1 MVLRPDAAELRG
13 IRRHA
18 VRDRA
23 TSLVAGAAV
32 LAGLVSVP
40 DRRPAILA
48 GGVAGRRRSP
58 RRPGCAATCA
68 AAASCSQAAE
78 KAPSVVRVASAVA
91 DGLLGAGLTRRGSD
105 SVEVVVDH
113 EGEYRC
119 LLRDVDEVEAGL
131 FVEALE
137 EAVSPIGLPRYLVPR
152 WVRTKRR
159 ARASAAGPS
168 AGRRCW
174 PASAGSGSDGVVWH
188 AVPTVLG
195 VNAER
200 AAAYA
205 KAWDHW
211 VGGGDPVYTGSPEG
225 QGILAANQGTD
236 PFDASTV
243 MRRQWA

>member
-1 MVLRPDAAELRG
+1 M
-13 IRRHA
+13 
-18 VRDRA
+18 
-23 TSLVAGAAV
+23 
-32 LAGLVSVP
+32 
-40 DRRPAILA
+40 
-48 GGVAGRRRSP
+48 
-58 RRPGCAATCA
+58 
-68 AAASCSQAAE
+68 
-78 KAPSVVRVASAVA
+78 
-91 DGLLGAGLTRRGSD
+91 
-105 SVEVVVDH
+105 VVDH

-119 LLRDVDEVEAGL
+119 LLRDVVATSRPAL

-137 EAVSPIGLPRYLVPR
+137 EAVAPIAPPAVPG
-152 WVRTKRR
+152 
-159 ARASAAGPS
+159 ARAGSGRSAPARAGSAAGPS
-168 AGRRCW
+168 AGRRCL
-174 PASAGSGSDGVVWH
+174 PGSAGSARDGVVWH

-211 VGGGDPVYTGSPEG
+211 VGGGEPVYTGSPEG